1 MDWTNSPTL
10 VKLPARTQSSVKSR
24 KNRSTRFIHELEVG
38 VKSLLSKLA
47 ENSASQC

>member
-38 VKSLLSKLA
+38 VKCITTRS
-47 ENSASQC
+47 NP